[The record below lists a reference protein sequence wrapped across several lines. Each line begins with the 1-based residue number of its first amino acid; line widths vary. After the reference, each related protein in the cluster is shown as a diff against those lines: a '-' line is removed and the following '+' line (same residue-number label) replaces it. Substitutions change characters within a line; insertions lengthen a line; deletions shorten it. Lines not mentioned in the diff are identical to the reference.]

1 MLQTLF
7 QQIDEREEELLN
19 LLKTLVSFETPSPP
33 ARNAKEAQKYVASY
47 LEDIGFSIDQ
57 WDLYEQ
63 DPVVVGTK
71 KGKDPENYHSLII
84 NGHIDVAS
92 IEEGEEWLTPPF
104 EATVKGDYIYGRG
117 VADMKGGMAASLFA
131 LKLLQEKAL
140 SREGISFFSPSSV
153 KK

>member
-71 KGKDPENYHSLII
+71 KEKIQKI
-84 NGHIDVAS
+84 
-92 IEEGEEWLTPPF
+92 T
-104 EATVKGDYIYGRG
+104 TV
-117 VADMKGGMAASLFA
+117 
-131 LKLLQEKAL
+131 
-140 SREGISFFSPSSV
+140 
-153 KK
+153 